1 MCNIF
6 SLQRNVTR
14 TTLRR
19 QFIFKEL
26 TGVRKLFWDSILT
39 MWGCLSL
46 RKNVQEPVLHR
57 TSPNSHA
64 LENTLCMCRKKKL
77 KERKERKRK
86 KWILKKETNE
96 KKWRLGCRESKP
108 CHSCGWE
115 WELAPPL
122 WVRKSKV
129 MEKLWKLP
137 GHPVQGR
144 ASPDGST
151 LAHVVLKWA
160 C

>member
-26 TGVRKLFWDSILT
+26 TGVKKLFWDSILT

-86 KWILKKETNE
+86 KNEFWKRKQMRRKAARMQRKQTLSLLWMGVGTGAATVSKEKQSHGKTME
-96 KKWRLGCRESKP
+96 ASRSSCAGP
-108 CHSCGWE
+108 C
-115 WELAPPL
+115 
-122 WVRKSKV
+122 
-129 MEKLWKLP
+129 
-137 GHPVQGR
+137 
-144 ASPDGST
+144 
-151 LAHVVLKWA
+151 
-160 C
+160 